1 MRKAIELIRHRW
13 RGRRAT
19 RSSIAAEAPNP
30 PPLAQPEHSQLPNP
44 SSPQPDQVVPT
55 LREIN
60 RKYLGLPRLTVWGA
74 FGGLI
79 VLIGLVASLIDLG
92 DYFQRPAGRMTGDFR
107 VAIAAFEVAGPRE
120 NRPMG
125 EDLAHGV
132 YLRMEEELEEL
143 SPDFATSI
151 WSPEQVGTVRG
162 ATQKKRAEAAA
173 RTAVDIEADIVV
185 YGLVDTSQPVW
196 TVTPEFYISDQNL
209 TDAQEITGQ
218 HEIGEP
224 FEVVGQGSVATR
236 IEVSTQMSTRAQ
248 LISVITVGLAYY
260 AALDYPRA
268 QTVFEQLERDF
279 DWSEVGGEE
288 VLYLLLGNAA
298 GKNDALDT
306 AERAYRRA
314 LAENPDYSRAYAGLG
329 STYYMRA
336 LEPVE
341 ASGNGADIDRE
352 LLNNSIDSF
361 HQAAAATVRPALSD
375 IPAKVHFG
383 LGQAYL
389 ALHLQN
395 ESEPVARAV
404 QEFDTV
410 ISEYDA
416 GDNPRI
422 RHLAAESHARLGLI
436 YDLNGNRDAAID
448 EYEAAV
454 SLLDDVP
461 DRRRLY
467 EDRLRELRNDV
478 PG

>member
-1 MRKAIELIRHRW
+1 
-13 RGRRAT
+13 
-19 RSSIAAEAPNP
+19 
-30 PPLAQPEHSQLPNP
+30 
-44 SSPQPDQVVPT
+44 
-55 LREIN
+55 
-60 RKYLGLPRLTVWGA
+60 
-74 FGGLI
+74 
-79 VLIGLVASLIDLG
+79 
-92 DYFQRPAGRMTGDFR
+92 
-107 VAIAAFEVAGPRE
+107 
-120 NRPMG
+120 
-125 EDLAHGV
+125 
-132 YLRMEEELEEL
+132 
-143 SPDFATSI
+143 
-151 WSPEQVGTVRG
+151 
-162 ATQKKRAEAAA
+162 
-173 RTAVDIEADIVV
+173 
-185 YGLVDTSQPVW
+185 
-196 TVTPEFYISDQNL
+196 
-209 TDAQEITGQ
+209 
-218 HEIGEP
+218 
-224 FEVVGQGSVATR
+224 
-236 IEVSTQMSTRAQ
+236 
-248 LISVITVGLAYY
+248 
-260 AALDYPRA
+260 
-268 QTVFEQLERDF
+268 VFEQLERDF